1 LPAVT
6 GASQPL
12 ILGGVYFS

>member
-1 LPAVT
+1 VWDNAMLTSVT

-12 ILGGVYFS
+12 